1 MKISSQHYAELSEV
15 AYDPP
20 ALNKDGKRDPVI
32 IAGVAYRVIDV
43 ADNKSSGYQGVM
55 LQRDDTG
62 EIVVAHRGTEFKREF
77 IDDVLHADGGM
88 VGRRAN
94 QQAEDAIEFTRRA
107 MDEAEAKGLPPVTV
121 TGHSLGGCLAQVTA
135 AKLGLQGETFN
146 AYGAADLNMRIPE
159 GGYQVVNH
167 VMAADFVSSGSHHFG
182 EVRVYASRHDIN
194 TLSVAGYA
202 NNDARLTDERNL
214 PVALASGALSHS
226 LHNFR
231 DAGPGQTKDISVLRD
246 PETRVNA
253 HRFEPM
259 IDKFRGDIWATREG
273 ASIGSAVLRGPMG
286 IAEEIGQRLPEKTP
300 ESPFKDAHG
309 AVPAPESRVPDPR
322 HPDHPNHQMHS
333 TLDAGVGRVFA
344 EQGHPLDATAERTT
358 AALLV
363 SSRLAG
369 LEQVNHVV
377 PGRNTPAGT
386 DVFAVQGELHDPA
399 HKRAHVNTVIAA
411 QIPVEVSFQK
421 LAAADQR
428 VALAQEQSQEQTR
441 SQTPRTV

>member
-1 MKISSQHYAELSEV
+1 MTIGSQHYAELSDA
-15 AYDPP
+15 AYDIPP
-20 ALNKDGKRDPVI
+20 PDKDGNRVLNLD
-32 IAGVAYRVIDV
+32 GVKYHVLEV
-43 ADNKSSGYQGVM
+43 ADNRSSGYQGVVF
-55 LQRDDTG
+55 QREG
-62 EIVVAHRGTEFKREF
+62 SNEIVVAHRGTEFTREF
-77 IDDVLHADGGM
+77 IDDVLRADGGM
-88 VGRRAN
+88 VGQRAN
-94 QQAEDAIEFTRRA
+94 QQAQDALEFTRKAMERA
-107 MDEAEAKGLPPVTV
+107 GEQGVPITV

-159 GGYQVVNH
+159 GGHQVVNH

-286 IAEEIGQRLPEKTP
+286 IAEEIGRRLPEKTP

-322 HPDHPNHQMHS
+322 HPDHPNHSMHS

-344 EQGHPLDATAERTT
+344 EQGRPLDATAERTT

>member
-1 MKISSQHYAELSEV
+1 MTISSQQYAELSEV

-20 ALNKDGKRDPVI
+20 PFSKDGKRNIDI
-32 IAGVAYRVIDV
+32 GGVTFNVLEV

-55 LQRDDTG
+55 IQREDTG
-62 EIVVAHRGTEFKREF
+62 EIVVAHRGTEFAREF
-77 IDDVLHADGGM
+77 IDDVLRADGGM

-107 MDEAEAKGLPPVTV
+107 MDKAEAKGLPPVTV

-159 GGYQVVNH
+159 GGHQVVNH

-214 PVALASGALSHS
+214 PMALASGALSHS

-231 DAGPGQTKDISVLRD
+231 DTGPGQTKDISVLRD
-246 PETRVNA
+246 PEARVNA
-253 HRFEPM
+253 YRFEPM

-286 IAEEIGQRLPEKTP
+286 IAEEIGRRLPEKAT

-309 AVPAPESRVPDPR
+309 AVPAPENRVPDPR
-322 HPDHPNHQMHS
+322 HPDHPNHSMHS

-344 EQGHPLDATAERTT
+344 EQGRPLDATAERTT

-369 LEQVNHVV
+369 LEQINHVV

-421 LAAADQR
+421 LAAAEQR
-428 VALAQEQSQEQTR
+428 AALVQEQSQEQTR
-441 SQTPRTV
+441 SQAPHTV